1 MRLSSVSRLMATSM
15 MVLGVACPAAPVQ
28 AADYWEPG
36 SFGTQPSVSYATPDD
51 TVRIQAG
58 IGAMYLQGDEKV
70 VNGNF
75 TVSHLIWQT
84 RTPVLRGSIAVDFGS
99 GLSASLEGSTAAF
112 GSSYMEDYDWLRG
125 DGTFANWSDRSQHPD
140 TVVDHYYTGSA
151 ALGYEL
157 VNHDNAVIRVHSGL
171 KYTDVQWTARGGTF
185 VYSNLGFRDTSGS
198 FAAGTPGIT
207 YRQQLPELFL
217 GFDGQETY
225 GNFRVGGLLRGGIT
239 FLAVATDDHWL
250 RNLRFVDTLYVAPT
264 FTAGVDVGYALGR
277 NAELFLAAR
286 YDHIFEQRGDT
297 RTYNIATGAQTG
309 TFVNAATG
317 ALRSAEITA
326 GLKGSF

>member
-1 MRLSSVSRLMATSM
+1 MVTSM
-15 MVLGVACPAAPVQ
+15 MALGASGLVAPAQ
-28 AADYWEPG
+28 AADYWQQD
-36 SFGTQPSVSYATPDD
+36 SFITGQPSVSYATPDD

-84 RTPVLRGSIAVDFGS
+84 KTPVLRGSIAVDFGS
-99 GLSASLEGSTAAF
+99 GLSASLEGSTAF
-112 GSSYMEDYDWLRG
+112 WGSSYMEDYDWLLG

-140 TVVDHYYTGSA
+140 TGVDHYYTGSA

-157 VNHDNAVIRVHSGL
+157 VNHDNAVIRVHSGF

-185 VYSNLGFRDTSGS
+185 VYSDPAFRDTSGS
-198 FAAGTPGIT
+198 FAPGTPVIT

-250 RNLRFVDTLYVAPT
+250 RNLRFVDSLYVAPT
-264 FTAGVDVGYALGR
+264 FTAGVDVGYALGP

-297 RTYNIATGAQTG
+297 RTYNIATGAPIG
-309 TFVNAATG
+309 TFLNGATG
-317 ALRSAEITA
+317 ALRSAEVTA